1 MSAHKKLKGKKF
13 SIDVSIFALRREE
26 TPAHNANRV
35 MREILKLGHAN
46 EHDLIF
52 QLGAHA
58 GLPDALNP
66 VYGNGVDY
74 YNALTFGER
83 LSDDAFIYW
92 MLGLFEK
99 NSKLLRKFLGSQEKI
114 SNYIL
119 RSMPDEII
127 SELDALNDM
136 CKSWWSI
143 STRVH
148 VTKELKKEDTKA
160 YLSSLPDQFPY
171 ADVTPSVVRLQL
183 ISESNA
189 IGVFL
194 NNIYNRLTEYRT
206 SGLQEIIRQGD
217 IESCRYL
224 YNYIDPERNVDL
236 SYIKC
241 HSHESI
247 IDQYVLFK
255 EVVLELAITDSIP
268 IHLLQKIQDLALSV
282 GDEELGF
289 VVSPDALI
297 APEVLNVIDSYTRG
311 DYKDV
316 ISQVENLLLIENPC
330 VFGLVEI
337 YAKSKIYLNSS
348 HDRKNLFEILAADLS
363 AIMQCENTIVEK
375 IENLTRLSVKFKT
388 ERWAKSL
395 SFHLLSIL
403 EEVTA
408 PDTVERSRLET
419 KALGRKNTPKA
430 AFGMSGGN
438 VIDPKRVDLLPSY
451 RAAKYFP
458 TDSTSD
464 EIDETQFPVKSDF
477 LKLRATGLLDG
488 GRTLD
493 AISFAVDEYH
503 KNNVSFFHLPFT
515 KMCKIIDDIDKEN
528 FEDRIL
534 CLIALDIFSKEQNA
548 TFEESKAELFEEFS
562 LLAKTHRISKVYEKK
577 SLTRNEIYFLHQ
589 ICIPSQLDNLFQYKT
604 NDEVVHERVAI
615 IDLLIDAV
623 PSMEKQLRLERDNV
637 LESLFVEKLRAKIE
651 SGKLFVDIHEIESQ
665 RKHVYSALFTQ
676 AKSIPGGVVLAP
688 LETLTDLDVS
698 KDFFKISDTNAIA
711 ATEKTEI
718 LYKIFITAVD
728 DFALNESYGL
738 DKYLSAEIR
747 HIVFEAQLRACF
759 EKTNL
764 VTVQKN
770 GEYNQNI
777 HWLTLYNYIHPGLT
791 GLIDGILQEFS
802 QKIDELL
809 ELTNEQFR
817 VDSGQDGSG
826 GIFDFKPYHKR
837 LVKLSNIIHDSSDS
851 DIFFKRLLE
860 FMWEIAGESARRA
873 QLLIANDL
881 AGDVNELIMGLEDQI
896 SQAKG
901 GIAMMDLMQEIKN
914 ARSMFTKQIE
924 VVTNWFKFVGDQ
936 SAESFEKLGVVIE
949 ASVSS
954 FESIYGHGD
963 CSVQFTQTKSSLLL
977 SYREA
982 RSLFIAIFTA
992 LENAYKYGVEH
1003 SPIIME
1009 HELASAGNAI
1019 IIRNNISELS
1029 APELPKTI
1037 LTQKSKWTPEYLSL
1051 NRQEGGAGLYKIFS
1065 ILTNSSPGFDFDIKA
1080 EGNQFVAIMRLE
1092 NEYFGDRRQ
1101 LS

>member
-1 MSAHKKLKGKKF
+1 MNAHKKLKGKKL

-26 TPAHNANRV
+26 TIAHNVNRI
-35 MREILKLGHAN
+35 MREILKLDHAN

-52 QLGAHA
+52 KIGAHA
-58 GLPDALNP
+58 RLPAALNP
-66 VYGNGVDY
+66 VYGHGIDY
-74 YNALTFGER
+74 YNSLTFGER
-83 LSDDAFIYW
+83 LSDNAFIYW
-92 MLGLFEK
+92 TLGLFEK
-99 NSKLLRKFLGSQEKI
+99 NRKLLREFLGSQEKI

-119 RSMPDEII
+119 RSMPNEII
-127 SELDALNDM
+127 AELDALDRM

-148 VTKELKKEDTKA
+148 ITKELKKEDTKA
-160 YLSSLPDQFPY
+160 YLSSLPEQFPF

-194 NNIYNRLTEYRT
+194 HNIYNRLTEYRT
-206 SGLQEIIRQGD
+206 SGLQQIIRQGD
-217 IESCRYL
+217 IESCRYI
-224 YNYIDPERNVDL
+224 YNYIDPERKVDI
-236 SYIKC
+236 SYIKY

-247 IDQYVLFK
+247 IDQYVLLK
-255 EVVLELAITDSIP
+255 EVVLELSITDSIP
-268 IHLLQKIQDLALSV
+268 KHLIQKIEDLAISV
-282 GDEELGF
+282 GDEELGLI
-289 VVSPDALI
+289 VRPSSSI
-297 APEVLNVIDSYTRG
+297 APEVLNVIEAYTLG
-311 DYKDV
+311 DYHNV
-316 ISQVENLLLIENPC
+316 INQVENLLLTGSPSI
-330 VFGLVEI
+330 FGLIEV
-337 YAKSKIYLNSS
+337 YAKAKIYLNHPHS
-348 HDRKNLFEILAADLS
+348 RQNLFEILAADLS
-363 AIMQCENTIVEK
+363 AILQCENTIVEK
-375 IENLTRLSVKFKT
+375 IENITRLSVKFKT

-408 PDTVERSRLET
+408 ADTVERSRLET
-419 KALGRKNTPKA
+419 RALGRKNTPKA
-430 AFGMSGGN
+430 AFGMSGGHL
-438 VIDPKRVDLLPSY
+438 IDPNSIELLPSY

-458 TDSTSD
+458 NCSANN
-464 EIDETQFPVKSDF
+464 EIDQTQFPVKSDF
-477 LKLRATGLLDG
+477 LKFRASGLLEAG
-488 GRTLD
+488 QTLD

-503 KNNVSFFHLPFT
+503 KNNVSFYHLPFT
-515 KMCKIIDDIDKEN
+515 KICKIIDDIDKES
-528 FEDRIL
+528 FDERIL
-534 CLIALDIFSKEQNA
+534 CLIALDIFSKELNA
-548 TFEESKAELFEEFS
+548 TFEESKTELFEEFA
-562 LLAKTHRISKVYEKK
+562 LLAKTHRISKLYEKK
-577 SLTRNEIYFLHQ
+577 SLTKNEIYFLHQ

-615 IDLLIDAV
+615 IDLLINAV
-623 PSMEKQLRLERDNV
+623 PEMEKQLRLERDNV

-651 SGKLFVDIHEIESQ
+651 SGKLFVDVHEIESQ

-688 LETLTDLDVS
+688 LETISDLEVS
-698 KDFFKISDTNAIA
+698 KDLFKISDTNAIA
-711 ATEKTEI
+711 ANEKTEI

-728 DFALNESYGL
+728 DFALNENYGL

-770 GEYNQNI
+770 GEYNRNI
-777 HWLTLYNYIHPGLT
+777 HWLTLYNYIQPGLT
-791 GLIDGILQEFS
+791 GQIDSILQEFS
-802 QKIDELL
+802 QKIDALL

-826 GIFDFKPYHKR
+826 GIFDFKPYHRR
-837 LVKLSNIIHDSSDS
+837 LLKLSNIIHSSS
-851 DIFFKRLLE
+851 NPDIFFKILIE

-881 AGDVNELIMGLEDQI
+881 AGDVNELIMALEEQI
-896 SQAKG
+896 SHAKG
-901 GIAMMDLMQEIKN
+901 DIAMMDLMQEIKN

-936 SAESFEKLGVVIE
+936 SAESFERLGIVIE

-963 CSVQFTQTKSSLLL
+963 CSVQFTQTKSSLQL

-1009 HELASAGNAI
+1009 HKLGPTDNVI
-1019 IIRNNISELS
+1019 IIKNNVSDIS

-1065 ILTNSSPGFDFDIKA
+1065 ILTTSSPGFEFDIRS
-1080 EGNQFVAIMRLE
+1080 EDNQFIAIMRLE
-1092 NEYFGDRRQ
+1092 NEHFGDRRQ

>member
-1 MSAHKKLKGKKF
+1 MS
-13 SIDVSIFALRREE
+13 
-26 TPAHNANRV
+26 T
-35 MREILKLGHAN
+35 KLGAIH
-46 EHDLIF
+46 
-52 QLGAHA
+52 
-58 GLPDALNP
+58 
-66 VYGNGVDY
+66 
-74 YNALTFGER
+74 
-83 LSDDAFIYW
+83 
-92 MLGLFEK
+92 
-99 NSKLLRKFLGSQEKI
+99 
-114 SNYIL
+114 
-119 RSMPDEII
+119 
-127 SELDALNDM
+127 
-136 CKSWWSI
+136 
-143 STRVH
+143 
-148 VTKELKKEDTKA
+148 
-160 YLSSLPDQFPY
+160 LSSLPDKFPY
-171 ADVTPSVVRLQL
+171 ADVTPSVLNLQL

-189 IGVFL
+189 ISVFL
-194 NNIYNRLTEYRT
+194 NNIHNRLTEYRT

-217 IESCRYL
+217 TESCRYL
-224 YNYIDPERNVDL
+224 YNYLDPERNVEL
-236 SYIKC
+236 PCIKDY
-241 HSHESI
+241 SHESI
-247 IDQYVLFK
+247 IDQYVLLK
-255 EVVLELAITDSIP
+255 EVILELAITDSVP
-268 IHLLQKIQDLALSV
+268 SHLIQKIQDLALSV
-282 GDEELGF
+282 GDEELGL
-289 VVSPDALI
+289 VVSPSASI
-297 APEVLNVIDSYTRG
+297 APEVLSVIDSYTLG
-311 DYKDV
+311 DYGNV
-316 ISQVENLLLIENPC
+316 ISQVECLLLAENPC
-330 VFGLVEI
+330 LFGLIEV
-337 YAKSKIYLNSS
+337 YAKSKIYLNSPQ
-348 HDRKNLFEILAADLS
+348 DRKNLFGILAADLS
-363 AIMQCENTIVEK
+363 AIMQCENTTVEK
-375 IENLTRLSVKFKT
+375 IENITRLSVKFKT

-419 KALGRKNTPKA
+419 IALGRKNTPKA
-430 AFGMSGGN
+430 AFGMGVGHL
-438 VIDPKRVDLLPSY
+438 IDPNRIELLPSY

-464 EIDETQFPVKSDF
+464 EIDEAQFPVNSDF
-477 LKLRATGLLDG
+477 LKLRSTGLLDS

-503 KNNVSFFHLPFT
+503 KNSISFYHLPFT
-515 KMCKIIDDIDKEN
+515 KMCKIIGGVDKES

-534 CLIALDIFSKEQNA
+534 CLIALDIFSKELAA
-548 TFEESKAELFEEFS
+548 TFEETKTELFEEFA
-562 LLAKTHRISKVYEKK
+562 LLAKTHRVSKIYEKK
-577 SLTRNEIYFLHQ
+577 SLTRNEVYFLHQ

-615 IDLLIDAV
+615 IDLLINAV

-651 SGKLFVDIHEIESQ
+651 SGKLFVDVHEIESQ

-688 LETLTDLDVS
+688 VENVSDLEIS
-698 KDFFKISDTNAIA
+698 KDLFKISDTNAIA
-711 ATEKTEI
+711 ATEKTAV

-759 EKTNL
+759 EKTKL

-777 HWLTLYNYIHPGLT
+777 HWLNLYNYIQPGLT
-791 GLIDGILQEFS
+791 GQIDRILQGFS
-802 QKIDELL
+802 KKIDALL

-837 LVKLSNIIHDSSDS
+837 LVKLSHIIHDSSDS
-851 DIFFKRLLE
+851 DVFFKSLLE
-860 FMWEIAGESARRA
+860 FMWEVAGESARRA

-881 AGDVNELIMGLEDQI
+881 AGDVNELIMGVEEQI

-936 SAESFEKLGVVIE
+936 SAESFERLGVVIE

-954 FESIYGHGD
+954 FESIYGHGN
-963 CSVQFTQTKSSLLL
+963 CSVQFTQAKSSLLL

-992 LENAYKYGVEH
+992 LENAYKYGVEY
-1003 SPIIME
+1003 SPIVME
-1009 HELASAGNAI
+1009 HELVSAGNAI
-1019 IIRNNISELS
+1019 FIRNNVSEIS
-1029 APELPKTI
+1029 APELPETI
-1037 LTQKSKWTPEYLSL
+1037 VTQKSKWTPEYLSL

-1065 ILTNSSPGFDFDIKA
+1065 ILTNSSPGFDFDIEA
-1080 EGNQFVAIMRLE
+1080 EGSQFVAIMRLK

-1101 LS
+1101 LP

>member
-1 MSAHKKLKGKKF
+1 MSAQKKLKGKKF
-13 SIDVSIFALRREE
+13 SIDVSILALRREE
-26 TPAHNANRV
+26 TPARNANRI
-35 MREILKLGHAN
+35 MREIQKLGHAN
-46 EHDLIF
+46 EYDLIF
-52 QLGAHA
+52 KLGAHVR
-58 GLPDALNP
+58 LPDTLNP
-66 VYGNGVDY
+66 VFSGGVDY
-74 YNALTFGER
+74 YNSFTFGEH
-83 LSDDAFIYW
+83 LSDDVFIYW

-99 NSKLLRKFLGSQEKI
+99 NRELLRKFLGAQEKI

-119 RSMPDEII
+119 RSMPNEII
-127 SELDALNDM
+127 SELDALDEL

-160 YLSSLPDQFPY
+160 YLSSLPEKFPL
-171 ADVTPSVVRLQL
+171 ADVTPSVLRLQL
-183 ISESNA
+183 ISEGNA
-189 IGVFL
+189 ISVFL
-194 NNIYNRLTEYRT
+194 NNIRNRLAEYRT
-206 SGLQEIIRQGD
+206 SGLQDIIRHGD
-217 IESCRYL
+217 TESCRYL
-224 YNYIDPERNVDL
+224 YNYLDPERNVEL
-236 SYIKC
+236 SCIKD

-247 IDQYVLFK
+247 IDQYVLLK
-255 EVVLELAITDSIP
+255 EVVLELAVTDSVP
-268 IHLLQKIQDLALSV
+268 LHLIRKIQDLALSV
-282 GDEELGF
+282 GDEELGC
-289 VVSPDALI
+289 VVSPDASI
-297 APEVLNVIDSYTRG
+297 APEVLSVIDSYTLG

-316 ISQVENLLLIENPC
+316 ITQVENLLLTENPC
-330 VFGLVEI
+330 LFGLIEV
-337 YAKSKIYLNSS
+337 YAKSKIYLKSP
-348 HDRKNLFEILAADLS
+348 HERKNLFEILAADLS
-363 AIMQCENTIVEK
+363 VIMQCENTIVEK
-375 IENLTRLSVKFKT
+375 IENITRLSVKFKT

-408 PDTVERSRLET
+408 PDAVERSRLET
-419 KALGRKNTPKA
+419 RALGRKNTPKA
-430 AFGMSGGN
+430 AFGMSAGHL
-438 VIDPKRVDLLPSY
+438 IDPKRIELLPSY

-458 TDSTSD
+458 DDSIGD
-464 EIDETQFPVKSDF
+464 EIDEAKFPVKSDF
-477 LKLRATGLLDG
+477 LKLRATTLLDSG
-488 GRTLD
+488 KTLD

-503 KNNVSFFHLPFT
+503 KNYLSFYHLPFT
-515 KMCKIIDDIDKEN
+515 KMCKIIDEVEKES

-534 CLIALDIFSKEQNA
+534 CLIALDIFSKELAA
-548 TFEESKAELFEEFS
+548 TFEETKTELFEDFA
-562 LLAKTHRISKVYEKK
+562 LLAKTHRISKIYEKK
-577 SLTRNEIYFLHQ
+577 SLTRNEVYFLHQ

-651 SGKLFVDIHEIESQ
+651 SGKLFVDVHEIESQ
-665 RKHVYSALFTQ
+665 RKHVYSALFAQ

-688 LETLTDLDVS
+688 VGNVSDLEIS

-711 ATEKTEI
+711 STEKTDV
-718 LYKIFITAVD
+718 LYKIFITAID

-759 EKTNL
+759 EKTKL

-770 GEYNQNI
+770 GEYNKNI
-777 HWLTLYNYIHPGLT
+777 YWLNFYNYIQPGLT
-791 GLIDGILQEFS
+791 GQIDGILQEFS
-802 QKIDELL
+802 QKIDALL

-817 VDSGQDGSG
+817 VDSGLDGSG

-837 LVKLSNIIHDSSDS
+837 LVKLSHIIHDSSNANV
-851 DIFFKRLLE
+851 FFKSLLE

-881 AGDVNELIMGLEDQI
+881 AGDVNELIMGLEEQI

-936 SAESFEKLGVVIE
+936 SAESFERLGVVIE

-963 CSVQFTQTKSSLLL
+963 CSVQFTQAKSSLLL

-992 LENAYKYGVEH
+992 LENAYKYGVEQ
-1003 SPIIME
+1003 SPIVMQ
-1009 HELASAGNAI
+1009 HEVTSTGNAI
-1019 IIRNNISELS
+1019 YIRNNVSEIS
-1029 APELPKTI
+1029 APELPETI
-1037 LTQKSKWTPEYLSL
+1037 RLQKSKWTPDYLSL

-1065 ILTNSSPGFDFDIKA
+1065 ILTNSSPGFDFDI
-1080 EGNQFVAIMRLE
+1080 ESERNQFVAIMRLR

-1101 LS
+1101 LP